1 MRKSSKSIFAV
12 LAAVILSTAH
22 VRALP
27 FGPFQ
32 AWQIQYFGN
41 TNSPIAAPT
50 ADPDGDSQNNFTE
63 FIAGFNPTNSTSFWI
78 IQGSPTNGVVSLAVN
93 FTDNI
98 TISSVTNRL
107 WDFGDGST
115 ASGPTP
121 THTYTNVGV
130 FSVSETLLSVNG
142 TATLT
147 EPGLVTVVPEPSTLL
162 FVAVGLLGAALAP
175 RRRATASR

>member
-1 MRKSSKSIFAV
+1 MRKSFKSVIAV
-12 LAAVILSTAH
+12 LAAVILSTAQVH
-22 VRALP
+22 ALP

-32 AWQIQYFGN
+32 VWQLQYFGS
-41 TNSPIAAPT
+41 TNSPQAAPT
-50 ADPDGDSQNNFTE
+50 ADPDGDDQNNFTE
-63 FIAGFNPTNSTSFWI
+63 FIAGFDPTNGASFWV
-78 IQGSPTNGVVSLAVN
+78 IQGSPTNGTVSLAVD
-93 FTDNI
+93 FTDTI

-115 ASGPTP
+115 SSGPTP

-147 EPGLVTVVPEPSTLL
+147 EPDLVTVVPEPSTLL
-162 FVAVGLLGAALAP
+162 LVGIGLLGATVA
-175 RRRATASR
+175 RRRRV